1 MQFGSGTAGTQMVAT
16 LHTPGQAEA
25 SHRHLHQYWLKGFV
39 LSRFSITFPEE
50 ILKAPARCYE
60 EEYRRAWRSTHHR

>member
-1 MQFGSGTAGTQMVAT
+1 MQFGQRTAGTQMVPM
-16 LHTPGQAEA
+16 LQIPGQAEA

-50 ILKAPARCYE
+50 ILKAPVHCCK
-60 EEYRRAWRSTHHR
+60 EEYRRAPHSTHHQ